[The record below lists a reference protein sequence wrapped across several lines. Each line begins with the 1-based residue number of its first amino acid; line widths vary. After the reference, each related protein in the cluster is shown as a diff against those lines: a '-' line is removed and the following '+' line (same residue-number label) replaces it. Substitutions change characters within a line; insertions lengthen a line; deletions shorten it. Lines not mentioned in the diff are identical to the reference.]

1 VNGLASLGKRTG
13 LLGAAAGVVVAGA
26 AVGLAAERYAVGR
39 SFRGADP
46 DAREPFGKLHSPARP
61 VTTEDGVRLHVEVE
75 EPPAGG
81 GAAADQR
88 AADAAA
94 DPVTV
99 VFCHGYTLDQDSWHY
114 QRRDLGDLGRL
125 VFWDQRGHGRSQR
138 GTMERAD
145 VDRLGRDLLTVLD
158 AVAAE
163 GPIVLVG
170 HSMGGMTVMA
180 LADQHP
186 ELFGERVVG
195 VALLSTSPG
204 RLAEVAFGMPALA
217 GRLLR
222 RMAPRA
228 LDALGRQPGLVER
241 GWRLGKDVAY
251 VLTKRYSFATD
262 VSPSLVEFCAGM
274 IAATPIEVVA
284 ELYPAFAAHDKL
296 SALPVLDGVET
307 LVLCGD
313 SDALT
318 PRRHSEAI
326 VEEIP
331 GAELVIVPN
340 GGHLVMLEH
349 PAVVNDHLRA
359 LVARARRSAAPNASA
374 SA

>member
-1 VNGLASLGKRTG
+1 
-13 LLGAAAGVVVAGA
+13 
-26 AVGLAAERYAVGR
+26 
-39 SFRGADP
+39 
-46 DAREPFGKLHSPARP
+46 
-61 VTTEDGVRLHVEVE
+61 
-75 EPPAGG
+75 
-81 GAAADQR
+81 
-88 AADAAA
+88 
-94 DPVTV
+94 
-99 VFCHGYTLDQDSWHY
+99 
-114 QRRDLGDLGRL
+114 
-125 VFWDQRGHGRSQR
+125 
-138 GTMERAD
+138 
-145 VDRLGRDLLTVLD
+145 
-158 AVAAE
+158 
-163 GPIVLVG
+163 
-170 HSMGGMTVMA
+170 
-180 LADQHP
+180 
-186 ELFGERVVG
+186 
-195 VALLSTSPG
+195 
-204 RLAEVAFGMPALA
+204 MPAFA

-284 ELYPAFAAHDKL
+284 ELYPAFAGHDKL

-326 VEEIP
+326 VEGIP
-331 GAELVIVPN
+331 GAELVIVPD

-359 LVARARRSAAPNASA
+359 LVSRARRSAASSTSA